1 MVRIL
6 FLFMMF
12 LLPAVVEGQMQ
23 KFRLNY
29 QPMMDTIIVDN
40 ADTII
45 YDKQQF
51 VNASFADTTPKYV
64 DANIYTL
71 IFRGIYESIDYK
83 PSLSEDDR
91 AMCKLDSIRQIVMKP
106 IDADIVGGINPLE
119 VLKYRYMIERPSDV
133 KYAWQQIPEVEEKI
147 SNRRKR
153 LQENDDYQAIVKMFE
168 QFSSDMSMRKRPE
181 PPKSPW
187 TVSGEE
193 NVQISQLFVNKHWA
207 KGGENSMTLISDL
220 RIKAVYSKDKH
231 NWENNITQ
239 KLGITNTTVSGTRLS
254 DDVLDMS
261 SKYGYKA
268 ISKWYYSFQNTFKT
282 QLFKSYNK
290 DDTLRVNPLSAIM
303 SPAYIQFIFGMDYMK
318 DDLSLLLSPYTAV
331 MTLVL
336 DTSTIDQT
344 RYSVEAD
351 KKLKT
356 INGLSVTLNW
366 KKTVTSDIVYT
377 TKLELFYQYF
387 EKNGSKRFNWEN
399 VIDVQLNRFLTT
411 RLLFDLRYYDNES
424 DKFQFKENFSI
435 AFKFKF

>member
-168 QFSSDMSMRKRPE
+168 QFSSDISMRKRPE

-193 NVQISQLFVNKHWA
+193 NVQISQLFVNEHWA

-303 SPAYIQFIFGMDYMK
+303 SPAYIQFIFGMDYKK